1 MARAGSQPKRKSKQ
15 VTVLGDDL
23 VCRFY
28 TLFNPEMNTNFVLSI
43 KFELKLNS
51 DMKNLMLI
59 IAIMFA
65 ASGSNGQQIKPS
77 NSGYAPANGIK
88 IYYEIY
94 GEGKPLVLLHGAFY
108 TIEMNWGQLI
118 PELSKT
124 RKVIAIEMQGH
135 GHTPFSERKLS
146 ITTLASDVEK
156 VMDYLKID
164 SADVAGYSMGGSVAY
179 QFAVQSPKRL
189 RKLVIISSTYK
200 TNGWLPIVNGA
211 FKDFKPEFF
220 DNTPI
225 KAAYD
230 AVAPDTTKWRNFL
243 EQMFVFAKEPF
254 NVGDSNIAKIAAPV
268 LIISGDND
276 GTDKIELMKTYKL
289 LGGGVSADLQPMPKS
304 QLAIV
309 PSQGHVSLMMQTTTI
324 LTYLNGFLK

>member
-1 MARAGSQPKRKSKQ
+1 MKSVFK
-15 VTVLGDDL
+15 VSNILKPLLIIVIL
-23 VCRFY
+23 CF
-28 TLFNPEMNTNFVLSI
+28 TLFQA
-43 KFELKLNS
+43 K
-51 DMKNLMLI
+51 
-59 IAIMFA
+59 
-65 ASGSNGQQIKPS
+65 GQQSKPAD
-77 NSGYAPANGIK
+77 SGYAPVNGIK
-88 IYYEIY
+88 VYYEVY
-94 GEGKPLVLLHGAFY
+94 GEGKPLVLLHGAFF
-108 TIEMNWGQLI
+108 TINMNWGQLI

-135 GHTPFSERKLS
+135 GHTPYSDRKLD
-146 ITTLASDVEK
+146 IKTLARDVEG

-164 SADVAGYSMGGSVAY
+164 SADVAGFSMGGSVAY

-200 TNGWLPIVNGA
+200 TNGWLPIVNSG
-211 FKDFKPEFF
+211 FENFKPEFF

-230 AVAPDTTKWRNFL
+230 AVAPDKTKWRKFL
-243 EQMFVFAKEPF
+243 MQMFAFAKVPF
-254 NVGDSNIAKIAAPV
+254 NVGDSNIAKISSPV

-276 GTDKIELMKTYKL
+276 GLDKIELIKTCQL
-289 LGGGVSADLQPMPKS
+289 FGGAVSADLQPMPKS

-324 LTYLNGFLK
+324 LSYLNSFLN

>member
-1 MARAGSQPKRKSKQ
+1 MKRIFKGAIVSK
-15 VTVLGDDL
+15 
-23 VCRFY
+23 
-28 TLFNPEMNTNFVLSI
+28 PI
-43 KFELKLNS
+43 
-51 DMKNLMLI
+51 LI
-59 IAIMFA
+59 ISILFFTIFQ
-65 ASGSNGQQIKPS
+65 SNGQSKPAG
-77 NSGYAPANGIK
+77 SGYATVNGIK
-88 IYYEIY
+88 VYYEVY
-94 GEGKPLVLLHGAFY
+94 GEGKPIVLLHGAFY

-135 GHTPFSERKLS
+135 GHTPFSDRKLS

-164 SADVAGYSMGGSVAY
+164 SADVAGFSMGGSVAY

-200 TNGWLPIVNGA
+200 TNGWLPVVNGA

-220 DNTPI
+220 DNTPL
-225 KAAYD
+225 KTAYD
-230 AVAPDTTKWRNFL
+230 AVAPDKTKWRKFL
-243 EQMFVFAKEPF
+243 EQMFAFAKVPF

-276 GTDKIELMKTYKL
+276 GTDKVELMKTYQL

-309 PSQGHVSLMMQTTTI
+309 PSQGHVSLMMQTTTV
-324 LTYLNGFLK
+324 LAYMNSFLK

>member
-1 MARAGSQPKRKSKQ
+1 MKSLLK
-15 VTVLGDDL
+15 T
-23 VCRFY
+23 Y
-28 TLFNPEMNTNFVLSI
+28 NPFR
-43 KFELKLNS
+43 
-51 DMKNLMLI
+51 LI
-59 IAIMFA
+59 LLIAIMFI
-65 ASGSNGQQIKPS
+65 GSSSSGQQIKPS
-77 NSGYAPANGIK
+77 NSGYAPVNGINV
-88 IYYEIY
+88 YYEVY
-94 GEGKPLVLLHGAFY
+94 GEGRPLVLLHGAFY
-108 TIEMNWGQLI
+108 TINMNWGQLI

-135 GHTPFSERKLS
+135 GHTPFSDRELS
-146 ITTLASDVEK
+146 ITTLANDVEK

-164 SADVAGYSMGGSVAY
+164 SADVAGFSMGGTVAY

-200 TNGWLPIVNGA
+200 TNGWLPIVNGR
-211 FKDFKPEFF
+211 FKDFKPDFF

-230 AVAPDTTKWRNFL
+230 AVAPDKTKWRKFL
-243 EQMFVFAKEPF
+243 EQMLAFVKVPF
-254 NVGDSNIAKIAAPV
+254 NVGDSNISKIAAPV

-276 GTDKIELMKTYKL
+276 GTDKVELMKTYQL

-304 QLAIV
+304 HLAIV

-324 LTYLNGFLK
+324 LNYINDFLK